1 MQFHNSIIEQIGNT
15 PLIKLQ
21 NASKETGCT
30 ILAKCENLNPGGSI
44 KDRTALGLIRNAE
57 KRGVLKPGGTI
68 VEGTAGNTGIGLAL
82 VGNALGYKTVI
93 FMPDSQSAEKVDAIR
108 MYGADVRLVPAV
120 PYSNPDQYVHQSE
133 RYAQEINAQGGN
145 AVWTHQ
151 FDNTANS
158 DWHYQTTGPE
168 IWQQTEGKIDAF
180 AFASGTGGTISGVGR
195 YLKEQNPNIT
205 IALTDPTGSGL
216 YNYYEHGEI
225 KVIGNSISEGIGNS
239 RITGNMA
246 LAPID
251 MAVQVPDEDSLPII
265 YDLLEHE
272 GLNVGGSSG
281 VNVAGAIQVAK
292 KLGPGKTI
300 VTVLCDLG
308 TRYKNK
314 LANPEF
320 LKERNLPVAP
330 WFK

>member
-1 MQFHNSIIEQIGNT
+1 MQYHKSIIEQIGNT

-21 NASKETGCT
+21 RASEETGCN

-44 KDRTALGLIRNAE
+44 KDRTALGLVRDAE
-57 KRGVLKPGGTI
+57 AKGLLKPGGTI

-93 FMPDSQSAEKVDAIR
+93 FMPDSQSAEKIDTLR

-120 PYSNPDQYVHQSE
+120 PYSNPNQYVHQSE
-133 RYAQEINAQGGN
+133 RFAKELNDQGGN
-145 AVWTHQ
+145 AVWTYQ

-158 DWHYQTTGPE
+158 DWHYKTTGRE
-168 IWQQTEGKIDAF
+168 IWRQTSGEIDAF

-195 YLKEQNPNIT
+195 YLKELNKDVV

-225 KVIGNSISEGIGNS
+225 KVVGNSITEGIGNS

-246 LAPID
+246 LAQVD
-251 MAVQVPDEDSLPII
+251 MAVQVPDEESLPVI

-281 VNVAGAIQVAK
+281 VNVAGAIKVAK

-300 VTVLCDLG
+300 VTMLCDLG

-320 LKERNLPVAP
+320 LRERNLPIAP
-330 WFK
+330 WFE

>member
-1 MQFHNSIIEQIGNT
+1 MQYHHSIIEQIGNT

-21 NASKETGCT
+21 RASDLTGCT

-44 KDRTALGLIRNAE
+44 KDRTALGLIRDAE
-57 KRGVLKPGGTI
+57 IKGLLKPGGTI

-93 FMPDSQSAEKVDAIR
+93 FMPDTQSAEKIDTIR

-120 PYSNPDQYVHQSE
+120 PYANPNQYVHQSE
-133 RYAQEINAQGGN
+133 RYAKELTERGENAI
-145 AVWTHQ
+145 WTHQ

-158 DWHYQTTGPE
+158 DWHYKTTGPE
-168 IWQQTEGKIDAF
+168 IWKQTSGTIDAF

-195 YLKEQNPNIT
+195 FLKEQNKDVV

-216 YNYYEHGEI
+216 FNYYENGEI

-239 RITGNMA
+239 RITENMA

-265 YDLLEHE
+265 YDLMQHE

-281 VNVAGAIQVAK
+281 VNVAGAIEVAK

-320 LKERNLPVAP
+320 LREKNLPIAP
-330 WFK
+330 WFE

>member
-1 MQFHNSIIEQIGNT
+1 MKYDKTIIEQIGNT

-21 NASKETGCT
+21 KASQETGCT

-57 KRGVLKPGGTI
+57 ENGSLKPGGTI

-82 VGNALGYKTVI
+82 VANALGYKTVI
-93 FMPDSQSAEKVDAIR
+93 FMPETQSQEKIDTLR

-120 PYSNPDQYVHQSE
+120 PFRDPNNYVHQSE
-133 RYAQEINAQGGN
+133 RLAQEMKARGECV
-145 AVWTHQ
+145 VWMQQ

-158 DWHYQTTGPE
+158 DWHYKTTGPE
-168 IWQQTEGKIDAF
+168 IWQQTNGEIDAF

-195 YLKEQNPNIT
+195 YLKEQNQDIT

-216 YNYYEHGEI
+216 YNYYQNGEM
-225 KVIGNSISEGIGNS
+225 KVEGSSISEGIGTS
-239 RITGNMA
+239 RITANMA
-246 LAPID
+246 LAIVD
-251 MAVQVPDEDSLPII
+251 KAFQVPDTESLPVI
-265 YDLLEHE
+265 YDLMQYE

-281 VNVAGAIQVAK
+281 VNVAGAIQLAK

-320 LKERNLPVAP
+320 LRSKGLPVAP

>member
-1 MQFHNSIIEQIGNT
+1 MQYHNSIIEQIGNT
-15 PLIKLQ
+15 PLIKLHRP
-21 NASKETGCT
+21 SEETGCT

-57 KRGVLKPGGTI
+57 EKGLLKPGGTI

-93 FMPDSQSAEKVDAIR
+93 FMPDSQSAEKIDTLR

-133 RYAQEINAQGGN
+133 RFAKELNTQGGN
-145 AVWTHQ
+145 AVWTYQ

-158 DWHYQTTGPE
+158 DWHYRTTGPE
-168 IWQQTEGKIDAF
+168 IWQQTAGQVDAF

-195 YLKEQNPNIT
+195 YLKEQNPDVV

-216 YNYYEHGEI
+216 CNYYTNGEI
-225 KVIGNSISEGIGNS
+225 KVVGTSITEGIGNS

-251 MAVQVPDEDSLPII
+251 MAVQISDEESLPII

-272 GLNVGGSSG
+272 GLNVGGSTG
-281 VNVAGAIQVAK
+281 VNVAGAMQVANI
-292 KLGPGKTI
+292 LGPGKTI

-314 LANPEF
+314 LANPDF
-320 LKERNLPVAP
+320 LRERNLPVAP
-330 WFK
+330 WFQ